1 MRKTKPSPN
10 QFDIAIGVRLRTFR
24 VARKL
29 SQSDVGK
36 ALGVTFQQ
44 IQKYERGA
52 NRVAGSRL
60 IQLCEY
66 LKVAPHQLL
75 GSNAAP
81 LDAGNNPLE
90 ALRDKNVVRAF
101 IAINKLTP
109 HRRAVVASALINLVE
124 AFG

>member
-1 MRKTKPSPN
+1 MKKTKPSPN
-10 QFDIAIGVRLRTFR
+10 QFDRAIGVRLRAFR

-75 GSNAAP
+75 GNGGEEDTQSP
-81 LDAGNNPLE
+81 LDALH
-90 ALRDKNVVRAF
+90 DKNVVRAF

-109 HRRAVVASALINLVE
+109 RRRAVVAAALINLVE

>member
-1 MRKTKPSPN
+1 MKKTKPSPN
-10 QFDIAIGVRLRTFR
+10 QFDKAIGARLRAFR

-29 SQSDVGK
+29 SQSNLGK

-44 IQKYERGA
+44 IQKYEKGS
-52 NRVAGSRL
+52 NRIAGSRL

-75 GSNAAP
+75 GNGGQEDTQSP
-81 LDAGNNPLE
+81 LD